1 MPVILSAAESK
12 DPEGLLP
19 AHAARPFQPPPP
31 EQFRMTAAIA
41 LGSNLPSIYGPPE
54 ANLREALHRLASL
67 GRVTAVSTFHATD
80 PVGYLDQPRFLN
92 AAALLD
98 TSLPPLDL
106 LHHLLAI
113 EHAMG
118 RDRSS
123 APPKGPR
130 IIDLDL
136 LLYIDTS
143 GTPEILSTPELT
155 LPHPALHQRRFVLA
169 PLAEIAPTLR
179 HPTLHRTIADLL
191 AHL

>member
-1 MPVILSAAESK
+1 MI
-12 DPEGLLP
+12 
-19 AHAARPFQPPPP
+19 
-31 EQFRMTAAIA
+31 AAIA
-41 LGSNLPSIYGPPE
+41 LGSNLSSTFGPPTD
-54 ANLREALHRLASL
+54 NLREALSRLTAL
-67 GRVTAVSTFHATD
+67 GHITAISTFHATD

-98 TSLPPLDL
+98 TNLPPLDL

-123 APPKGPR
+123 VPPKGPR

-136 LLYIDTS
+136 LLYNDLIVQ
-143 GTPEILSTPELT
+143 TPELT
-155 LPHPALHQRRFVLA
+155 LPHPALHKRRFVLA

-191 AHL
+191 ADLPT